1 MILGGK
7 KMSLVSTMVLTADNL
22 NELSQKLNKE
32 LLRYNGKEIF
42 DIKFISDKEAVIIFR
57 N

>member
-1 MILGGK
+1 
-7 KMSLVSTMVLTADNL
+7 MSLVSTMVLTADNL